1 MVDLIYYI
9 IGIYIIVIN
18 LIGFVIMGYDK
29 RKAKNHEWRV
39 RERTIFMIG
48 FFGGCIGI
56 LLGMKFYRHKT
67 KHKQFVY
74 GIPLILLVQI
84 FAIVKL
90 F

>member
-1 MVDLIYYI
+1 MVDLVYYM
-9 IGIYIIVIN
+9 IGIYIIIIN

-39 RERTIFMIG
+39 RESTIFMIG

-56 LLGMKFYRHKT
+56 LLGMNFFRHKT

-74 GIPLILLVQI
+74 GIPLILFAQI
-84 FAIVKL
+84 FVIVKL